1 MIKILAVIWTDDIY
15 RRIMHLMG
23 SLVVIGTY
31 ATSLYF
37 LSEEAPELWKG
48 NPFVLLF
55 RVLITVVIGAPFA
68 LIGAGPYIFG
78 SFATADTKSPLIF
91 LLVLSIIFVFDIWF
105 RIEVIFFPLH
115 QHRSLLFLLS
125 QFIYLCLYCYYGVGY
140 IYSREDID
148 SEAKYKRTITT
159 GSTTDRD

>member
-1 MIKILAVIWTDDIY
+1 
-15 RRIMHLMG
+15 MG

-37 LSEEAPELWKG
+37 LYEEALELWKG

-68 LIGAGPYIFG
+68 LIGAGPYILG

-105 RIEVIFFPLH
+105 RIEVIFFPT
-115 QHRSLLFLLS
+115 SSTSAIAIPFIP
-125 QFIYLCLYCYYGVGY
+125 IYLSVPVLLLWGGLHLF
-140 IYSREDID
+140 
-148 SEAKYKRTITT
+148 KRRYRPRSKI
-159 GSTTDRD
+159 